1 MNFTA
6 IKENLEKRG
15 FAVSCFETAA
25 AAAAY
30 LDGAI
35 DGKTVGFGG
44 SVTLDE
50 MELYEKLAAHNDVF
64 WHWQERDGK
73 SVKELRDAGNAA
85 AIYLS
90 SVNGIAES
98 GEIINID
105 GTCNR
110 VAATLYGHE
119 KVYLVAGKNK
129 IAKDY
134 DTALW
139 RARNIA
145 APLNAKR
152 LGAKTPCA
160 AKGDRCYDCKSE
172 GRICRA
178 LSVLWEKPNGMAV
191 EVVLID
197 ENLGY

>member
-1 MNFTA
+1 MDFTA
-6 IKENLEKRG
+6 IKESLEKRG

-25 AAAAY
+25 AATAY

-44 SVTLDE
+44 SITLDE
-50 MELYEKLAAHNDVF
+50 MGLYEALATHNDVF
-64 WHWQERDGK
+64 WHWRKRDGK

-134 DTALW
+134 DEALW

-160 AKGDRCYDCKSE
+160 AKGDRCYNCGSE

-191 EVVLID
+191 EVILIN